1 MKREI
6 GIDRLYFLGEY
17 KNIRFTDRFLGIPE
31 EHALNPEL
39 IAKLS
44 YILMVTIE
52 LEYRKYIELNTRL
65 HGFDLGEAI
74 GALQQIRSDAYDEL
88 QQLLNGEIEDSKQEV
103 ENE

>member
-6 GIDRLYFLGEY
+6 GIDRLYFLGEF
-17 KNIRFTDRFLGIPE
+17 KNIRFSDRFLELPE
-31 EHALNPEL
+31 EHVTNPEFV
-39 IAKLS
+39 AKLY

-65 HGFDLGEAI
+65 HGFSLGEAI

-88 QQLLNGEIEDSKQEV
+88 QQLLNGDIEDSKQEV
-103 ENE
+103 

>member
-6 GIDRLYFLGEY
+6 GIDRLYFLGEF
-17 KNIRFTDRFLGIPE
+17 KNIRFADRFLEVPE
-31 EHALNPEL
+31 EHATNPDI
-39 IAKLS
+39 IAKLY

-65 HGFDLGEAI
+65 HGFNLGEAI

-88 QQLLNGEIEDSKQEV
+88 QQLLNGDLEDSEQEV
-103 ENE
+103 